1 MWRVS
6 AITRCTEAVDQ
17 QGQVAVREAL
27 VQVTRKWRMEWMG
40 QADDRQ
46 SDIAERDI
54 LSSGSL
60 GLGSRDHRLDQFSRL
75 VANVVQRCILDA
87 YKLVSETDAAP
98 RLFLAVASK

>member
-1 MWRVS
+1 
-6 AITRCTEAVDQ
+6 
-17 QGQVAVREAL
+17 VAVHEAL

-46 SDIAERDI
+46 SDFAERDI
-54 LSSGSL
+54 LPSGSL
-60 GLGSRDHRLDQFSRL
+60 GVGSRDHRLDRPGRL
-75 VANVVQRCILDA
+75 VANLAQRCILDA